1 MNSIKAFSD
10 FKLNKQLLSA
20 IEELGFR
27 EPTKIQKKAIPLA
40 LNGHDILGIAQTGTG
55 KTAAYLLPLLMK
67 VKFAQGMNPRGLI
80 LAPTRELVLQIEE
93 HARKISNYCDLRI
106 GAVYGGVGIK
116 PQIEMVSRGLDILVA
131 TPGRLLDTY
140 KSGEL
145 ILKEIKTL
153 VLDEADKIMDMGF
166 MPQIRRILEI
176 IPVKRQNLLFS
187 ATMPERVVELS
198 YEFLDF
204 PIKVEV
210 TPQASTVNTISQ
222 ELYYIENFKAKI
234 DFLGHLL
241 SSNDLSKVIVFVK
254 TKSTANNL
262 YKYLTRIKIGEV
274 RVMHSNKDQN
284 SRLNAIN
291 AFREGIARVLVSTD
305 VSARGLDISMVSH
318 VINFDVPLVYEDYV
332 HRVGRTGRAKNEGI
346 AITMANPA
354 EVYHISKIENL
365 INKKIPL
372 KKLPNDI
379 SVDPTPFDEHQL
391 IAREIDKQRKK
402 EDPSYKGAFHPK
414 KKKLTRYVNKKRKR

>member
-1 MNSIKAFSD
+1 MKPIKAFSD

-20 IEELGFR
+20 IEELGFK

-40 LNGHDILGIAQTGTG
+40 LNGHDIMGIAQTGTG

-93 HARKISNYCDLRI
+93 HAGKISNYCDLRI

-116 PQIEMVSRGLDILVA
+116 PQIEMVSKGLDILVA

-145 ILKEIKTL
+145 ILKEIKIMI
-153 VLDEADKIMDMGF
+153 LDEADKIMDMGF
-166 MPQIRRILEI
+166 MDQIRSILEI

-187 ATMPERVVELS
+187 ATMPQRVINLS

-210 TPQASTVNTISQ
+210 TPQASTVDTISQ
-222 ELYYIENFKAKI
+222 ELYYVENFKTKI
-234 DFLGHLL
+234 DFLGHLFR
-241 SSNDLSKVIVFVK
+241 SEDLSKVIVFVK
-254 TKSTANNL
+254 TKSTANNV
-262 YKYLTRIKIGEV
+262 YKYLLRIKIGEV
-274 RVMHSNKDQN
+274 RIIHSNKDQN

-318 VINFDVPLVYEDYV
+318 VINFDVPLVYDDYV

-354 EVYHISKIENL
+354 EVYHLSKIEDL

-372 KKLPNDI
+372 KKLPGDI
-379 SVDPTPFDEHQL
+379 IVKSTPFDEQQL
-391 IAREIDKQRKK
+391 MAREIDKQRKI
-402 EDPSYKGAFHPK
+402 EDPGYKGAFHPK
-414 KKKLTRYVNKKRKR
+414 KKKVTKNARKKRKR